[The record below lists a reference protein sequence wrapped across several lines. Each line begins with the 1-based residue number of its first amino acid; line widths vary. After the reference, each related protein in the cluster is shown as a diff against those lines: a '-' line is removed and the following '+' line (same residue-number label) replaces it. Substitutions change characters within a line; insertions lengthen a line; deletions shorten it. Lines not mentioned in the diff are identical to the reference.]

1 MTTTPSRA
9 FAGRSDHLWTIP
21 KPGASYFDM
30 YDYNFTVTEKEQYR
44 LRIKEML
51 GR

>member
-1 MTTTPSRA
+1 VDVTDFPPE
-9 FAGRSDHLWTIP
+9 TIP